1 MKKKNQFNFST
12 KLMAIILCILMVVTM
27 AVTSIYM
34 LINLIKGDDKDDR
47 SCPQDATLFWQQE
60 QRG

>member
-34 LINLIKGDDKDDR
+34 LINLIKGDDKDDTNTTAAIVEMVDEYT
-47 SCPQDATLFWQQE
+47 C
-60 QRG
+60 

>member
-34 LINLIKGDDKDDR
+34 LINLIKGDDKDDTNTTAAIVEMVE
-47 SCPQDATLFWQQE
+47 DYTL
-60 QRG
+60 